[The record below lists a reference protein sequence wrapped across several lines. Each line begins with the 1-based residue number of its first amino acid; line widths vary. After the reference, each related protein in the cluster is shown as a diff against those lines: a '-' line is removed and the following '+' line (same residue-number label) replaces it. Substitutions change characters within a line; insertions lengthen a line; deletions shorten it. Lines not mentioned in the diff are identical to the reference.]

1 MGSVEAEDG
10 AICSMESSN
19 SNITEPESFASAIF
33 NLFQSNR
40 FGVLLDGATIPL
52 ARYEIG
58 NIIWKNYKIRN
69 RISKQE
75 AKDSSTVMFE
85 LLDSMEQIV
94 PSSASTLALSLE
106 EGLTFY
112 DSSYLVSAIE
122 TGYELVTD
130 DIKLQKIAS
139 SKVLTRRSSDL

>member
-1 MGSVEAEDG
+1 MNLLD
-10 AICSMESSN
+10 
-19 SNITEPESFASAIF
+19 ASAIV

-40 FGVLLDGATIPL
+40 FSVLLDGATIPL

-69 RISKQE
+69 RISKKE
-75 AKDSSTVMFE
+75 AKDSGIVLFE
-85 LLDSMEQIV
+85 LIDSMEQIV
-94 PSSASTLALSLE
+94 PSPASTLTLSLE

-139 SKVLTRRSSDL
+139 SKVLTRKSSDLH

>member
-1 MGSVEAEDG
+1 MNLLD
-10 AICSMESSN
+10 
-19 SNITEPESFASAIF
+19 ASAIF

-40 FGVLLDGATIPL
+40 FSVLLDGATIPL

-75 AKDSSTVMFE
+75 AKDSGTVMFE

-130 DIKLQKIAS
+130 DIKLRKIAS

>member
-1 MGSVEAEDG
+1 MNLLD
-10 AICSMESSN
+10 
-19 SNITEPESFASAIF
+19 ASAIF

-40 FGVLLDGATIPL
+40 FSVLLDGATIPL

-75 AKDSSTVMFE
+75 AKDSGTVMFE
-85 LLDSMEQIV
+85 LLDSMEQIA

-122 TGYELVTD
+122 TGYKLVTD

>member
-1 MGSVEAEDG
+1 MNLLD
-10 AICSMESSN
+10 
-19 SNITEPESFASAIF
+19 ASAIF

-40 FGVLLDGATIPL
+40 FSVLLDGATIPL

-75 AKDSSTVMFE
+75 AKDSGTVMFE

-139 SKVLTRRSSDL
+139 SKVLTRKSSDL

>member
-1 MGSVEAEDG
+1 MNLLD
-10 AICSMESSN
+10 
-19 SNITEPESFASAIF
+19 ASAIV

-40 FGVLLDGATIPL
+40 FSVLLDGATIPL

-69 RISKQE
+69 RISKKE
-75 AKDSSTVMFE
+75 AKDSGTVLFE
-85 LLDSMEQIV
+85 LIDSMEQIV
-94 PSSASTLALSLE
+94 PSPASTLTLSLE

-139 SKVLTRRSSDL
+139 SKVLTRKSSDLH

>member
-1 MGSVEAEDG
+1 MNLLD
-10 AICSMESSN
+10 
-19 SNITEPESFASAIF
+19 ASAIF

-40 FGVLLDGATIPL
+40 FSVLLDGATIPL

-75 AKDSSTVMFE
+75 AKDSGSVMFE
-85 LLDSMEQIV
+85 LLDSMEQIA

>member
-1 MGSVEAEDG
+1 MNLLD
-10 AICSMESSN
+10 
-19 SNITEPESFASAIF
+19 ASAIF

-40 FGVLLDGATIPL
+40 FSVLLDGATIPL

-75 AKDSSTVMFE
+75 AKDSGTVMFE
-85 LLDSMEQIV
+85 LLDSMEQIT

-122 TGYELVTD
+122 TGYALVTD

-139 SKVLTRRSSDL
+139 SKVLTRKSSDL

>member
-1 MGSVEAEDG
+1 MSYYR
-10 AICSMESSN
+10 SK
-19 SNITEPESFASAIF
+19 
-33 NLFQSNR
+33 
-40 FGVLLDGATIPL
+40 LL
-52 ARYEIG
+52 RV
-58 NIIWKNYKIRN
+58 
-69 RISKQE
+69 
-75 AKDSSTVMFE
+75 STFE
-85 LLDSMEQIV
+85 LLDSMEQIA

-139 SKVLTRRSSDL
+139 SKVLTRRSPDL

>member
-1 MGSVEAEDG
+1 MNLLD
-10 AICSMESSN
+10 
-19 SNITEPESFASAIF
+19 ASAIF

-40 FGVLLDGATIPL
+40 FSVLLDGATIPL

-69 RISKQE
+69 RISKEE
-75 AKDSSTVMFE
+75 AKDSGTVMFE

>member
-1 MGSVEAEDG
+1 MNLLD
-10 AICSMESSN
+10 
-19 SNITEPESFASAIF
+19 ASAIF

-40 FGVLLDGATIPL
+40 FSVLLDGATIPL

-69 RISKQE
+69 RISEQE
-75 AKDSSTVMFE
+75 AKNSGTVMFE
-85 LLDSMEQIV
+85 LLDSMEQIT

-122 TGYELVTD
+122 TGYKLVTNN
-130 DIKLQKIAS
+130 IKLQKVAS

>member
-1 MGSVEAEDG
+1 MNLLDA
-10 AICSMESSN
+10 SS
-19 SNITEPESFASAIF
+19 IF
-33 NLFQSNR
+33 NLFQSNK
-40 FGVLLDGATIPL
+40 FSVLLDGATIPL

-69 RISKQE
+69 RISKKE
-75 AKDSSTVMFE
+75 AKDSGTVLFE
-85 LLDSMEQIV
+85 LIDSMEQIV
-94 PSSASTLALSLE
+94 PSPASTLTLSLE

-139 SKVLTRRSSDL
+139 SKVLTRKSSDL